1 MNKTLPF
8 LALFIALLSGC
19 ATRPPRAPLPP
30 AAQLDAQTYLVREG
44 YNKPAMQPGQHLKP
58 VTVPWIKHEL
68 QEQAISPYMG
78 VVLAQEYKLSLSQK
92 PLAGTDTRAAAAN
105 ANSMLTISSAG
116 IESAAG
122 APALGAASMGF
133 DAVKRLLGA
142 KQANPDAV
150 IAQAYFYRH
159 FSDED
164 AHQPVSQI
172 APVLQQQ
179 MQILAALHHGQFYGP
194 LAFKGDVYT
203 ATSSK
208 TTHSFDFN
216 LNQATNYVNLAY
228 WDISWPALRPSEY
241 TYTPSPYGDAA
252 IRLNAGLHNYTVSV
266 GHLRGN
272 AMLSLDAIGELQH
285 KLPFLK
291 NWYVVFNTDAGAS
304 GHEWVVFKDGKVLES
319 IPIRES

>member
-1 MNKTLPF
+1 
-8 LALFIALLSGC
+8 
-19 ATRPPRAPLPP
+19 
-30 AAQLDAQTYLVREG
+30 
-44 YNKPAMQPGQHLKP
+44 
-58 VTVPWIKHEL
+58 
-68 QEQAISPYMG
+68 MG

>member
-1 MNKTLPF
+1 MKKVIPVLV
-8 LALFIALLSGC
+8 AVSLLGGC
-19 ATRPPRAPLPP
+19 AAVPPPQLPS

-44 YNKPAMQPGQHLKP
+44 YNKPALQPGHHLKP

-68 QEQAISPYMG
+68 QEQAISPFLA
-78 VVLAQEYKLSLSQK
+78 VVLAQEYKLALQQK
-92 PLAGTDTRAAAAN
+92 PLAGTDTRAAAVN

-179 MQILAALHHGQFYGP
+179 MQILAALHRGQFYGP

-203 ATSSK
+203 AGGGEAA
-208 TTHSFDFN
+208 HHFDFN

-228 WDISWPALRPSEY
+228 WDISWPALQPSEY

-252 IRLNAGLHNYTVSV
+252 MRLNAGLHNYTLSV

-272 AMLSLDAIGELQH
+272 AMLSLDAMGELQR

-291 NWYVVFNTDAGAS
+291 DWYVVFNTGAGAS